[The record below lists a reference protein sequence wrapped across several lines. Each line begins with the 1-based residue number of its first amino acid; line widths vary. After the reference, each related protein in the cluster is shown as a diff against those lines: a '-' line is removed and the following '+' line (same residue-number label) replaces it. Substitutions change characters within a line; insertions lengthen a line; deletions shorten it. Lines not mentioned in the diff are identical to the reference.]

1 MSLAWISLAALGIA
15 VVVSCT
21 SKLNVGVLAI
31 VLAWITGV
39 YLGGMKLDL
48 VLSGFPTTLFVT
60 LVGMTLLFTQA
71 QQNKTLDKLAN
82 RSVRICRG
90 NTGLI
95 PILFFVV
102 AVLLASIGPGNIA
115 TSALLA
121 PIAMTVAGRAGIPAF
136 LMAIMVGNG
145 ANAGSLSPFA
155 PTGLI
160 ASGLMTKINL
170 PGREWETYLYNLGAH
185 AIVAF
190 AGYFIF
196 GGGKLFGR
204 VYEGST
210 DDEDPTLDWQNWLT
224 TGVIVSLVLSVILFK
239 VNVGM
244 GAFAG
249 AVILALARAGDTESA
264 MKKMPW
270 NVIVMVC
277 GVSILT
283 SLLEK
288 TQGMDLFTE
297 LLARFSTKGT
307 ITGFIAFV
315 TGIISVYSST
325 SGVVLPAFLPTVP
338 GLAARL
344 GGADPMAIATAINV
358 GGHLVDVSP
367 LSTIG
372 ALCIAAAAPGEDVR
386 ALFNKLLAW
395 GFSMSIVGALG
406 CWLVLGR

>member
-1 MSLAWISLAALGIA
+1 MNLAAISLAALVIA

-31 VLAWITGV
+31 VMAWIVGV
-39 YLGGMKLDL
+39 YLGGMKLD
-48 VLSGFPTTLFVT
+48 VILSGFPTNLFLT

-71 QQNKTLDKLAN
+71 QQNHTLDKVAH
-82 RSVRICRG
+82 SAVRICRG

-95 PILFFVV
+95 PILFFLV
-102 AVLLASIGPGNIA
+102 AAALASIGPGNIA

-121 PIAMTVAGRAGIPAF
+121 PIAMTVAGRAKIPAF

-155 PTGLI
+155 PTGI
-160 ASGLMTKINL
+160 IVSGLMNKYGL
-170 PGREWETYLYNLGAH
+170 PGHEWETYIYNLAAH
-185 AIVAF
+185 AMVAF
-190 AGYFIF
+190 GGYFLF
-196 GGGKLFGR
+196 GGYKLFGR
-204 VYEGST
+204 VYAQSEEEQT
-210 DDEDPTLDWQNWLT
+210 AFHWRNVLT
-224 TGVIVSLVLSVILFK
+224 ASIIAALVLSVIFLK

-249 AVILALARAGDTESA
+249 AVILSLAKAGDTSDA
-264 MKKMPW
+264 IKKMPW
-270 NVIVMVC
+270 SVIVMVC

-283 SLLEK
+283 GLLEK
-288 TQGMDLFTE
+288 TQGMALFTD
-297 LLARFSTKGT
+297 LLARFSTKNT
-307 ITGFIAFV
+307 ITGFIAFL
-315 TGIISVYSST
+315 TGGISVYSST

-344 GGADPMAIATAINV
+344 GADPMAIASSMNI

-372 ALCIAAAAPGEDVR
+372 ALCIAAIPPEEDAR
-386 ALFNKLLAW
+386 ELFNKMMAW
-395 GFSMSIVGALG
+395 GFSMTIVGALG
-406 CWLVLGR
+406 CWIAFGR